1 MYSCKGVLFDFTN
14 NKKIKDTGF
23 AIEGKEV
30 AGYVQGN
37 SIAINIDSSKALN
50 TVVGHEITHI
60 LEGTELYPALQD
72 AVKVFAESKGEY
84 NSKLQSITEMYDG
97 IEDANIENELTA
109 ELVGE
114 YLFSDTEFIKNLS
127 AEQPGVFKK
136 VYEEIKYLCKVA
148 TTGSKELRQL
158 EKVKK
163 TFAEV
168 YRQKNNT
175 VTDNGV
181 KYSSMTEHIDDSIWK
196 NVDYNDDATKAEI
209 MRETHQS
216 MINAGVVIEIAEEVK
231 ETVAKSYPDLRAM
244 KKKDRTPI
252 LKEAM
257 NKLKS
262 NLRAFLNEFK
272 NQGFEFE
279 VNGKVL
285 EAKLY
290 NTGINEVL
298 EKITQDKAEMLY
310 STKEIFRNAR
320 YLYSTSDYDGKSNV
334 YRWNYFYTPVKI
346 GENTVGVRIAVRDV
360 AEGTKNHLPESQI
373 YNWGIKK
380 DTSLDGESHGPKVA
394 SSDVSSDVS
403 TNIIRNDNQNVKE
416 NDTKLSLADGST
428 DIAPEMNNNIYGED
442 VKLQS
447 SDNDLVIDDN
457 VPIKV
462 TASAET
468 VDNNTIEVPDIT
480 VDDMEFTVLD
490 DTNISAES
498 TDNSNEKSNDFFDE
512 KAVTR
517 LSSKVIIIDYIKPIP
532 TTEFQALQVTLL

>member
-14 NKKIKDTGF
+14 NKNIKDKGF

-60 LEGTELYPALQD
+60 FEGTELYPALQD

-97 IEDANIENELTA
+97 MEGANIENELTA

-127 AEQPGVFKK
+127 VEQPGVFKK
-136 VYEEIKYLCKVA
+136 VFEEIKYLCKVA

-175 VTDNGV
+175 ATDSGV
-181 KYSSMTEHIDDSIWK
+181 KYIVEKFADGKQYVKADRQVFSGDDPKKWGEQVTNYINDTIRNGKDVVVYAQDGDVLTITENTAGKAAFRNDVKLQDGTSRPMTDEEYAVKLRAESHIDEISQVSRRENRTVPDYKRHSFAKDGFNYRTAYFMDADGKYYRLTLSVGKNGVINTVYNVGKIKEEGEYSLRGSKPVTDESATMRSPSSIDSIS
-196 NVDYNDDATKAEI
+196 NSAE
-209 MRETHQS
+209 
-216 MINAGVVIEIAEEVK
+216 
-231 ETVAKSYPDLRAM
+231 
-244 KKKDRTPI
+244 
-252 LKEAM
+252 
-257 NKLKS
+257 
-262 NLRAFLNEFK
+262 
-272 NQGFEFE
+272 
-279 VNGKVL
+279 
-285 EAKLY
+285 
-290 NTGINEVL
+290 
-298 EKITQDKAEMLY
+298 
-310 STKEIFRNAR
+310 
-320 YLYSTSDYDGKSNV
+320 
-334 YRWNYFYTPVKI
+334 
-346 GENTVGVRIAVRDV
+346 
-360 AEGTKNHLPESQI
+360 
-373 YNWGIKK
+373 
-380 DTSLDGESHGPKVA
+380 
-394 SSDVSSDVS
+394 
-403 TNIIRNDNQNVKE
+403 NVKG
-416 NDTKLSLADGST
+416 NDTKFSLVDGST
-428 DIAPEMNNNIYGED
+428 DIAPEMNNKLYGED
-442 VKLQS
+442 IKLE
-447 SDNDLVIDDN
+447 IDD
-457 VPIKV
+457 VPIKK
-462 TASAET
+462 TPSAEI